1 MSFFKKLFFILLT
14 TFVLFSFSCTRSNNE
29 DQEFLPTDEN
39 VKQVGRTFMG
49 FDSLLLCFSGTGAAF
64 EVNAKRLDVEFIGD
78 SNTNGAVDLDNG
90 ARVVVFVNGERKLD
104 KIISKSKEVVTI
116 FNEKKPVSGEV
127 EILKVSESTNSLAGI
142 SKIILDKEG
151 SIKPAAKKDLKIEF
165 IGDSITCGYGV
176 DDPVKENHFKT
187 STEDNT
193 KTYAYKTAK
202 ALGADYSMVCL
213 SGFGILSGYTNNGRK
228 NTNSLLPKYYEK
240 LGFTWNTT
248 INGINP
254 GNKDWNFHQFVPDFI
269 VINLGT
275 NDNSYV
281 KKDEE
286 KTEEFKSAYKAF
298 LKQIR
303 KNNPDASIV
312 CSLGMMGTDLCKAVE
327 EVVEEYS
334 AETGDNKVTSL
345 RFSNQN
351 MADGIA
357 ADWHPSEK
365 THEKAALVLTSKIK
379 RLI

>member
-1 MSFFKKLFFILLT
+1 
-14 TFVLFSFSCTRSNNE
+14 
-29 DQEFLPTDEN
+29 
-39 VKQVGRTFMG
+39 MG

-90 ARVVVFVNGERKLD
+90 ARVAVFVNGERKLD

-379 RLI
+379 RLL